1 MADAYPASIRGELD
15 QGTNRFMFLVKW
27 LLLIPH
33 YVLLLFLGIASYFA
47 WIAAAVAILF
57 TGSYPRGL
65 FDFMEG
71 VMRWNWRV
79 TFYGSVLGTDKYPPF
94 SLASDS
100 GYPADLTV
108 EYPESLSRL
117 LLVLKVVLGWLIL
130 LPHIIILY
138 VLSIIEGL
146 AVLIVILVKL
156 VTGNYPEGVFEFI
169 MGVNRWGI
177 RVSAYGNLMTDK
189 YPPFSLSDDGQ
200 ASAVQPSGA
209 AGEPPSPSS

>member
-33 YVLLLFLGIASYFA
+33 YVLLLFLGIASFFA

-57 TGSYPRGL
+57 TGRYPRGL

-94 SLASDS
+94 SLDSDS

-117 LLVLKVVLGWLIL
+117 LLVAKVLVGWIIL
-130 LPHIIILY
+130 LPHYIILY
-138 VLSIIEGL
+138 VLGIVEWLLVL
-146 AVLIVILVKL
+146 AVILVKL
-156 VTGNYPEGVFEFI
+156 VTGNYPQGLFDFI
-169 MGVNRWGI
+169 MGVNRWSV

-189 YPPFSLSDDGQ
+189 YPPFTLSDDGQ

-209 AGEPPSPSS
+209 AGGPPSPNS

>member
-1 MADAYPASIRGELD
+1 MAGVYPASIQGELD

-33 YVLLLFLGIASYFA
+33 YIALMVVGILSFFA
-47 WIAAAVAILF
+47 WVAAAVTILF
-57 TGSYPRGL
+57 TGRYPRGL

-100 GYPADLTV
+100 GYPADLAV
-108 EYPESLSRL
+108 EYPDRLSRI

-130 LPHIIILY
+130 LPHLIILY
-138 VLSIIEGL
+138 VLGILEGL
-146 AVLIVILVKL
+146 LVLVAILVKL
-156 VTGNYPEGVFEFI
+156 VTGNYPEGIFELV
-169 MGVNRWGI
+169 MGINRWNV
-177 RVSAYGNLMTDK
+177 RVSAYINLMTDS
-189 YPPFSLSDDGQ
+189 YPPFSLS
-200 ASAVQPSGA
+200 
-209 AGEPPSPSS
+209 E

>member
-33 YVLLLFLGIASYFA
+33 YVLLLFLGIASFFA

-57 TGSYPRGL
+57 TGRYPRGL

-94 SLASDS
+94 SLDSDS

-108 EYPESLSRL
+108 DYPRGSQSAPSCGSRC
-117 LLVLKVVLGWLIL
+117 VGWLIL
-130 LPHIIILY
+130 LPPPHHPVSPEY
-138 VLSIIEGL
+138 SRRPAHPHRYPGEARYRELSGRCLRVHHGSQPLGHPSLGL
-146 AVLIVILVKL
+146 REL
-156 VTGNYPEGVFEFI
+156 
-169 MGVNRWGI
+169 
-177 RVSAYGNLMTDK
+177 
-189 YPPFSLSDDGQ
+189 DDGQ
-200 ASAVQPSGA
+200 VPAVHPFG
-209 AGEPPSPSS
+209 